1 MKNSNRI
8 AKQFFGPDL
17 PDLRDLVYETSLL
30 LVNSHFSIN
39 QARPTVPNFIE
50 VGGLH
55 INDPKP
61 LPPVCYSIL
70 HIFYY
75 LF

>member
-1 MKNSNRI
+1 MRPSNTLARE
-8 AKQFFGPDL
+8 FFGADMPDL
-17 PDLRDLVYETSLL
+17 DDLAYNTSLL

-55 INDPKP
+55 INDPQP
-61 LPPVCYSIL
+61 LSDVRSL
-70 HIFYY
+70 
-75 LF
+75 LM